1 MGVGAGKQG
10 GVGRRLP
17 GSAGPAAEGPPLG
30 SEMALGQKQGLAW
43 DRPSGHPIPRC
54 HRRAGLS
61 QLCLW
66 VSDKAE
72 SSVPARGS
80 LRAAHMPHS
89 SLQIPG

>member
-1 MGVGAGKQG
+1 MWGLELGNREEWGEDARL
-10 GVGRRLP
+10 RR
-17 GSAGPAAEGPPLG
+17 AAAEGPPLG